1 LTPKTN
7 YTLCAI
13 PKINHTDGYVCG
25 RENCKSI
32 VTNCIE
38 MSKPSKN
45 LTQIKDGNY
54 PFTTAII
61 RWDKNTFGNSQNE
74 VSTYYIR

>member
-1 LTPKTN
+1 
-7 YTLCAI
+7 
-13 PKINHTDGYVCG
+13 
-25 RENCKSI
+25 
-32 VTNCIE
+32 